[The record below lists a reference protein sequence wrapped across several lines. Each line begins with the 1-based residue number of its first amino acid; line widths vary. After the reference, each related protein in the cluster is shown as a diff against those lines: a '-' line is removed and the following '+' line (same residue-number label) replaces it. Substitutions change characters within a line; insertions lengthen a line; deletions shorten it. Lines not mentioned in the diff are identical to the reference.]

1 MKVSTLEINKTAM
14 YHGDFTDRK
23 QEFFEACK
31 WLSEEMGFPYKSTR
45 MGDYE
50 RLLKTFV
57 NPRAKAPTERDL
69 LDDFYQFMQ
78 AATEACQII
87 RLWNTFKSGE
97 HQGLKDRIK
106 HVMSGKSI
114 RAEAIKKNKKGQNND
129 PARDFA
135 FELNIASRFLKGGYK
150 VDLTDD
156 CDVVVDIGKDKLY
169 VECKRIKSLKKLGHR
184 IKEAS
189 AQIDT
194 RIGKNRKN
202 KFGLI
207 ALDVTDILLPEGT
220 VTATSDV
227 RLYDMQIQKA
237 ITDFAK
243 DHQDISDKNIGRN
256 VAGVLF
262 EYSSSAFFSDTEKEP
277 SLGFGRAACMS
288 RKASQSK
295 KSLALVTGFIDKI
308 ANQNL

>member
-1 MKVSTLEINKTAM
+1 MKVSTLEVNKTAM
-14 YHGDFTDRK
+14 YHSDFTDRK
-23 QEFFEACK
+23 HEFSEACK
-31 WLSEEMGFPYKSTR
+31 WLSGEMGFPYKSTR

-57 NPRAKAPTERDL
+57 NPGAKAPTERDL

-189 AQIDT
+189 VQIDT
-194 RIGKNRKN
+194 RIGKKRKN

-220 VTATSDV
+220 VTATSHV

-243 DHQDISDKNIGRN
+243 DHQDNLDKNIGRN
-256 VAGVLF
+256 VAGVLL

-288 RKASQSK
+288 RKATQSK
-295 KSLALVTGFIDKI
+295 KSLALVSGFIDKI

>member
-1 MKVSTLEINKTAM
+1 MKVSTLEINKTAT
-14 YHGDFTDRK
+14 YHGDFADRK
-23 QEFFEACK
+23 QEFSEACK
-31 WLSEEMGFPYKSTR
+31 WLSDEMGFPYKSTR
-45 MGDYE
+45 MGNYE

-57 NPRAKAPTERDL
+57 NPGAKAPTERDL

-97 HQGLKDRIK
+97 HKGLKDRIK

-114 RAEAIKKNKKGQNND
+114 RAEAIKRNKKGQTND
-129 PARDFA
+129 PSRDFA

-169 VECKRIKSLKKLGHR
+169 VECKRLKSFKKLGSR

-189 AQIDT
+189 TQIDT

-237 ITDFAK
+237 ITDFAI

-295 KSLALVTGFIDKI
+295 KSLALVSGFIDKI

>member
-1 MKVSTLEINKTAM
+1 MNTSTLELYKTAM
-14 YHGDFTDRK
+14 YHGSFADRR
-23 QEFFEACK
+23 QEFSEACK

-57 NPRAKAPTERDL
+57 NPGAKVPTGQDL
-69 LDDFYQFMQ
+69 LGDFYLFMQ

-87 RLWNTFKSGE
+87 RLWNTFKTDVHE
-97 HQGLKDRIK
+97 GLKERIK
-106 HVMSGKSI
+106 YVMSGKSI
-114 RAEAIKKNKKGQNND
+114 RAEAIKKNKKGQNDD

-135 FELNIASRFLKGGYK
+135 FELNIASRFLKGGYQ

-156 CDVVVDIGKDKLY
+156 CDVVVTIDGNTLY
-169 VECKRIKSLKKLGHR
+169 VECKRLKSLKKLGPR

-189 AQIDT
+189 KQIDT
-194 RIGKNRKN
+194 RIGSNRKN

-207 ALDVTDILLPEGT
+207 ALDVTDILIPEGS
-220 VTATSDV
+220 VTATSHV
-227 RLYDMQIQKA
+227 RLYDMQIQKS

-243 DHQDISDKNIGRN
+243 EHQDISDKNKGRN
-256 VAGVLF
+256 VAGILF
-262 EYSSSAFFSDTEKEP
+262 EFSSSAFFSDDKNEP

-288 RKASQSK
+288 RQARQSK
-295 KSLALVTGFIDKI
+295 KSSALVNSFVGKI
-308 ANQNL
+308 ANQDL